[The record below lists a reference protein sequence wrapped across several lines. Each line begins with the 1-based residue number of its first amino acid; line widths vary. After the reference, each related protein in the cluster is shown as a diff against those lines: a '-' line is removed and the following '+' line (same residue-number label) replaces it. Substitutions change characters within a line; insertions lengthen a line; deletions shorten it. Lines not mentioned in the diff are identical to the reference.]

1 MKKSVITGDKMKKIL
16 LIPLCILLL
25 LTSCTQVVSNTADE
39 IRLNKWSAT
48 LGGNRRVILSFK
60 DDIGSFYISS
70 KENKIKIK
78 GLTIIDSDTIAIFDS
93 DDSEVYRF
101 KYSLKE
107 NKLKL
112 TNSYGTLYLKRN

>member
-1 MKKSVITGDKMKKIL
+1 MKKIL

-48 LGGNRRVILSFK
+48 LGGNRRVTLSFN
-60 DDIGSFYISS
+60 DDIGSFNISS